1 MRVDAI
7 QGNGVRDA
15 IQVEA
20 DFASLYAAHHA
31 AIWAY
36 LARLGATHAVA
47 SDLAQDT
54 FVRWLERDAAK
65 VQDNAR
71 AWLYKVALNLFID
84 HVRRSKRE
92 VAWDA
97 VTDATLT
104 ENASP
109 QATDTT
115 GVIPPRIWSQ
125 LTLRQRQLLWLA
137 YAEGFSHEE
146 IAGITGLAADS
157 IRVLLSRARSR
168 FQALQAADGNEKER
182 DDA

>member
-7 QGNGVRDA
+7 QRDGVRDA
-15 IQVEA
+15 TEVEA
-20 DFASLYAAHHA
+20 DFASFYAAHHA

-36 LARLGATHAVA
+36 LARLGASPAVA

-54 FVRWLERDAAK
+54 FLRWLERDTAK

-71 AWLYKVALNLFID
+71 AYLYRIALHLFID
-84 HVRRSKRE
+84 HARRGKRE

-97 VTDATLT
+97 VAEVALT
-104 ENASP
+104 EHTTAES
-109 QATDTT
+109 TDTI